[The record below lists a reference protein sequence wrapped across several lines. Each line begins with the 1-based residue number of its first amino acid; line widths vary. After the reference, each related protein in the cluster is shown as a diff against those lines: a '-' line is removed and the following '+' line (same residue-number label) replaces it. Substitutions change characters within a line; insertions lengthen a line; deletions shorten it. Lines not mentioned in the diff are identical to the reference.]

1 MHKQVSWIFDS
12 ILLFFAAV
20 TKGFENHFRNHLD
33 WKLEFMMWNGCQIV
47 SKYGNW
53 ETDKKRKKNRWY
65 TVTPILTHTH
75 TQVINKTI
83 KIPSLSILFDL
94 EIFMCVT
101 LLLLLTFI
109 PLDIFNI
116 FDAKILK
123 ASHITLANNYRI
135 CNIWINCN
143 AQPPT

>member
-1 MHKQVSWIFDS
+1 MVAKLSVNMGIGKR
-12 ILLFFAAV
+12 IR
-20 TKGFENHFRNHLD
+20 KE
-33 WKLEFMMWNGCQIV
+33 WKEKPMIHGH
-47 SKYGNW
+47 
-53 ETDKKRKKNRWY
+53 TH
-65 TVTPILTHTH
+65 THTH